1 MSPGCCARGAL
12 AAALVFAVVM
22 GGSGCGKDAPQAP
35 GGTPPGAGGAG
46 GAGGTGGSGGSGGSS
61 TDGETATPLSI
72 AAFEKVRI
80 TSDSGQPNFQ
90 QANTELELPDGPFT
104 SVKLV
109 VDLETT
115 CYPFETW
122 ENNPPPEGQSWPADC
137 DAFDRNFEFSLD
149 DPGDPAAGPPGIELV
164 RAITPFGGPLHLEVD
179 ITDVANGLAAG
190 KHRLR
195 AVIPTW
201 SDASG
206 QVSGSNGGW
215 NVSATIEAVPGPAP
229 RKVLAVIPLFNGSQ
243 TSADKP
249 GPLSLRVPEGTVSSR
264 LEYRATGHGGGEIE
278 TGCIGPAEEFCKRTH
293 RILVDGAEIER
304 IRPWRDDCE
313 ELCTLTHYGPAGDGF
328 DYCLENPCGA
338 IESVRA
344 PRANWCPGSESPPFA
359 WDADELRAPGE
370 HTLEWELSAL
380 AEGGVW
386 RISATYLAFGE

>member
-46 GAGGTGGSGGSGGSS
+46 GTGGSGGSGGSGGGS
-61 TDGETATPLSI
+61 TDGETATPQVI
-72 AAFEKVRI
+72 AAFDKVRI
-80 TSDSGQPNFQ
+80 TSDAGQPNFQ
-90 QANTELELPDGPFT
+90 QANTELELPDGPFA

-109 VDLETT
+109 VDLQTT

-149 DPGDPAAGPPGIELV
+149 DPADPAVEPPGIELV

-249 GPLSLRVPEGTVSSR
+249 GPLSVRVPEGTVRSR

-278 TGCIGPAEEFCKRTH
+278 TGCIGPAEEFCRRTH

-313 ELCTLTHYGPAGDGF
+313 ELCTLTHYGPADAGF

-386 RISATYLAFGE
+386 RISATYFAFGE